1 MSEMRNRRNDL
12 FYIIANILFI
22 ILYNIIFFVMISNR
36 TLGFWISYVFTM
48 GAFIIV
54 LALELLLRRTEIK
67 SQTINLRFSFWIMMV
82 SYEIL
87 QLVVGIVLAIIPFS
101 IGIKIMLQC
110 AILFIFIVMM
120 LILYASKERST
131 VNQDVQK
138 QKVGYVN
145 KTLFMVEQL
154 SKRYNDDTKI
164 VLDKL
169 YGILRYSDPMSS
181 IELEEMEQEIVQK
194 LNALVLNTV
203 SDEKDVMNKIE
214 ECIKLAEERNRLCLM
229 MK

>member
-1 MSEMRNRRNDL
+1 MRNRRNDL

-36 TLGFWISYVFTM
+36 TLGFWISYAFTM

-54 LALELLLRRTEIK
+54 LALELFLRRTRTKGEA
-67 SQTINLRFSFWIMMV
+67 INIRFSFWITMI
-82 SYEIL
+82 SYEVV
-87 QLVVGIVLAIIPFS
+87 QLVAGIVLAIIPFP
-101 IGIKIMLQC
+101 IGIKITLQC
-110 AILFIFIVMM
+110 ALLFIFIVMI

-131 VNQDVQK
+131 VNQDMKK

-145 KTLFMVEQL
+145 KTLLMVEQL
-154 SKRYNDDTKI
+154 SNRYNDDTKV

-181 IELEEMEQEIVQK
+181 IELEGMEQEIVQK

-203 SDEKDVMNKIE
+203 SDEKDVTNKIE

-229 MK
+229 LK